1 MSARR
6 TPWSRAVPSA
16 PARPGPRSAAVLSG
30 LVLSVVALAGCSEVE
45 TAVRDAASDAGCSLA
60 QDAVDGVTRQAHE
73 ATDRIG
79 VDPARAERELT
90 ALRDGLA
97 TAERGLSGELRG
109 HVEDARTAL
118 DALVTQAR
126 AGAEGAVDEQAVA
139 EAEARLDTAVGEITT
154 VC

>member
-1 MSARR
+1 MSLRR
-6 TPWSRAVPSA
+6 TA
-16 PARPGPRSAAVLSG
+16 PFLPALALG
-30 LVLSVVALAGCSEVE
+30 LVALAGCSEVE

-60 QDAVDGVTRQAHE
+60 QDAVDGVTGQAH
-73 ATDRIG
+73 AAADQLG
-79 VDPARAERELT
+79 VDPAGAERELT

-97 TAERGLSGELRG
+97 TAEQGLSGELRG

-126 AGAEGAVDEQAVA
+126 AAADGTVDQQAVA
-139 EAEARLDTAVGEITT
+139 EAEAQLDTAVQELTT